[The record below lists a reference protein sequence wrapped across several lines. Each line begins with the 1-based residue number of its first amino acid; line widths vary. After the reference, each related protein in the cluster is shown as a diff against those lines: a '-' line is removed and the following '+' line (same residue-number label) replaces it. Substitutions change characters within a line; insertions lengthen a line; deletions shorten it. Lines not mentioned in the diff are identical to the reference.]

1 MHVQHWEYRGWQQL
15 VTGYRKVIP
24 ALRVEA
30 GRSQCKDSL
39 GNLLRLKILTSSS
52 LKSWEY
58 KSVACTQWHRCVCMQ
73 WWQNKVSNSCCVS
86 SYFVI
91 LYCVNPARCHFLWW
105 GDWCCPHTIL
115 GHVAF
120 WLDFFFLRNCRQSHD
135 KGAQSDSSDTAYILS
150 LRLTWLFI
158 HLSRWWSSLTKKGT
172 ISDHGTV

>member
-120 WLDFFFLRNCRQSHD
+120 WLDFFFS
-135 KGAQSDSSDTAYILS
+135 AQLQAEP
-150 LRLTWLFI
+150 WQG
-158 HLSRWWSSLTKKGT
+158 GT
-172 ISDHGTV
+172 EWQQWHCVHFVSKAHMALYPSFKMVE